1 MEWLISDLH
10 FCHKNILQFEPP
22 RNHFNSLEEMNE
34 EIIKNWNETVLP
46 QDIVWFLGDIG
57 IGNEAQ
63 IIELASR
70 LNGKINFI
78 HGNHDNSKLV
88 KGLKKIGWKDNGYM
102 IRWKANRCI
111 LYLSH
116 FPMDI
121 GERPNQFSIHGHI
134 HSNESRLLNQINV
147 CTDSDLFNTKLGE
160 PVLLKDVLD
169 LVEVRRQMIIDKKNS
184 ESA

>member
-1 MEWLISDLH
+1 MEFMISDLH

-22 RNHFNSLEEMNE
+22 RHIFSSVDEMNE
-34 EIIKNWNETVLP
+34 EIIKNWNEVVMPT
-46 QDIVWFLGDIG
+46 DTVWFIGDIG
-57 IGNEAQ
+57 IGKESE
-63 IIELASR
+63 ILELASR

-78 HGNHDNSKLV
+78 HGNHDNSSLV
-88 KGLKKIGWKDNGYM
+88 KGLKKIGWKDCGYM
-102 IRWKANRCI
+102 VRWKANRVI
-111 LYLSH
+111 MYVSH

-147 CTDSDLFNTKLGE
+147 CTDSNIFNGKIGE
-160 PVLLKDVLD
+160 PIPMKDIVD
-169 LVEVRRQMIIDKKNS
+169 LIEKRRNMIMDKLNA

>member
-1 MEWLISDLH
+1 
-10 FCHKNILQFEPP
+10 
-22 RNHFNSLEEMNE
+22 MNE
-34 EIIKNWNETVLP
+34 EIIENWNKTVLP
-46 QDIVWFLGDIG
+46 QDTVWFLGDIG
-57 IGNEAQ
+57 IGNETK

-70 LNGKINFI
+70 LNGKVNFI

-88 KGLKKIGWKDNGYM
+88 KGLEKIGWKDNGYM
-102 IRWKANRCI
+102 VRWKANRCI

-147 CTDSDLFNTKLGE
+147 CTDSNIFNDKIGE
-160 PVLLKDVLD
+160 PVPMKDVLD
-169 LVEVRRQMIIDKKNS
+169 LVEKRRKMIINKLNS
-184 ESA
+184 EST